1 MLKFL
6 VAMAAL
12 ILAPTAAVAAGAL
25 AINGGQGDAY
35 GFSYNYSSQSDADNR
50 ALSECGYGCYI
61 VMRFSGSCAAYA
73 ADQAYGSTA
82 VGYSYGYSDSGS
94 AQSRALNECR
104 ARGGTQCI
112 VRAWGCD
119 QG

>member
-1 MLKFL
+1 MLKL
-6 VAMAAL
+6 IVAMTAL
-12 ILAPTAAVAAGAL
+12 ILAPTAAFAAGAL

-35 GFSYNYSSQSDADNR
+35 GFSYNYGSQSEADQR
-50 ALSECGYGCYI
+50 ALNECGYGCSI
-61 VMRFSGSCAAYA
+61 VMRFTASCAAYA

-82 VGYSYGYSDSGS
+82 IGYAYGYSDGGS
-94 AQSRALNECR
+94 AQTRALNECR